1 MARLPCSLA
10 SKMQLLLDALLCA
23 LARDNGTHAFAN
35 TEWEKKTKDNR
46 NLNAKQI
53 VDDKHLEEPGL
64 RSGTSGARPAQWDL
78 VIPLKHWLGSM
89 HLAGDTLRV
98 PRVVA
103 SSTRCR
109 RHIRLFRSHAYSV
122 HVGIISGAA
131 TCSQLLQ
138 SPQAGGAVVSEASA
152 TETPWLS
159 PRPSAPTF
167 LSTFGRCRR
176 FAPGCKRQSGYLDV
190 VGFSSRSV
198 DEAHI

>member
-1 MARLPCSLA
+1 MQSRVEDATSIGCVTLCVGPRQRHARFREHG
-10 SKMQLLLDALLCA
+10 K
-23 LARDNGTHAFAN
+23 R
-35 TEWEKKTKDNR
+35 EKQKYDNR

-53 VDDKHLEEPGL
+53 VDDKHLEGPGL
-64 RSGTSGARPAQWDL
+64 RNGTSGARPAQWDL

-98 PRVVA
+98 PCVVA

-109 RHIRLFRSHAYSV
+109 RHIRLSRSHAFSV

-152 TETPWLS
+152 AETPLLS
-159 PRPSAPTF
+159 LRPSAPTF
-167 LSTFGRCRR
+167 LSTFGRCHR
-176 FAPGCKRQSGYLDV
+176 FAPGCKRQSRGLGIM
-190 VGFSSRSV
+190 GFSRRSV
-198 DEAHI
+198 NEAHI